1 MNERV
6 PPDDLYR
13 LARSVPVLER
23 HGRPALVRVCD
34 VPQPHRAQLDAW
46 LIGKSLMVIDGEA
59 CAWVQ
64 DWRSFLSELAGRRPL
79 WF

>member
-1 MNERV
+1 MTQRV
-6 PPDDLYR
+6 APDDLYG
-13 LARSVPVLER
+13 LAKSVPVLER
-23 HGRPALVRVCD
+23 RGQPALVRVCD
-34 VPQPHRAQLDAW
+34 VPQPYRTQLDAW
-46 LIGKSLMVIDGEA
+46 LVGKSSMLIDGEA